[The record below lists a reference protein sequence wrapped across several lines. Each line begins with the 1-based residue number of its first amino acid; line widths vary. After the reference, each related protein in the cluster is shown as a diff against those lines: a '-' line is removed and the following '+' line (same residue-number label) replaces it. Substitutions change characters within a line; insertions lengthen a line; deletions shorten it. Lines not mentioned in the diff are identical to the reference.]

1 MQETL
6 ADFSGTVLII
16 THDRDFLDR
25 VVTSI
30 IHFEG
35 NGKWL
40 KYAGGYSDMELQRS
54 GSAPVS
60 KKVETPIHRH
70 PNSSKVRSTLT
81 KRARKLSYKDKYA
94 LENLPRSIEK
104 LEKTISTLQEE
115 LAKPDLYNND
125 FEAFKKTSTQLE
137 KENNALAIAEE
148 EWLRL
153 EILREKLEGEK
164 N

>member
-1 MQETL
+1 M
-6 ADFSGTVLII
+6 
-16 THDRDFLDR
+16 
-25 VVTSI
+25 
-30 IHFEG
+30 
-35 NGKWL
+35 
-40 KYAGGYSDMELQRS
+40 
-54 GSAPVS
+54 
-60 KKVETPIHRH
+60 
-70 PNSSKVRSTLT
+70 
-81 KRARKLSYKDKYA
+81 
-94 LENLPRSIEK
+94 EK

-137 KENNALAIAEE
+137 KESNALAIAEE